1 MFPEKNDKY
10 GFIKAM
16 YYQVPSMQL
25 IFVTHCNMP
34 VRSYVFSALCCSKY
48 KQAKLTNCV

>member
-16 YYQVPSMQL
+16 HYIPSMQL
-25 IFVTHCNMP
+25 VLMTHCNMP
-34 VRSYVFSALCCSKY
+34 VMWFLHYAAVNTY
-48 KQAKLTNCV
+48 KQS